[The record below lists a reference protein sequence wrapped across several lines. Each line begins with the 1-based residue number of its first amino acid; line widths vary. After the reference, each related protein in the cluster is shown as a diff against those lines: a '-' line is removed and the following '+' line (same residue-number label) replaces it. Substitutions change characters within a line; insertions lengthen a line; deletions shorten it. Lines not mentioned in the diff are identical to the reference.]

1 MANPSHPQLA
11 PVRAVFFDID
21 GTLVDSNYLHIEAW
35 IHAFADLDVPVDAW
49 RLHRS
54 IGMDSSKL
62 LDALLPEGH
71 PDDLVDRAKDLHAQY
86 YEKLAPRLRVFEGGR
101 ELVKA
106 LADCGLK
113 VVLATSAPEDELK
126 HLRAVLDI
134 ESDLAEI
141 TSGEDVETAKP
152 DPGIIEVALKKA
164 DASASDTIMIGDAVW
179 DVEAATT
186 AGVSCIGV
194 LTGGVSRA
202 ELLDAGA
209 IAVYADVAELLDGL
223 ERSPLARLWS
233 E

>member
-1 MANPSHPQLA
+1 MANPPSPQAA

-35 IHAFADLDVPVDAW
+35 MHAFADLDVPVDSW

-62 LDALLPEGH
+62 LEAVI
-71 PDDLVDRAKDLHAQY
+71 PDGQPADVADRAKDLHATY
-86 YEKLAPRLRVFEGGR
+86 YEQLVPRLRVFDGGR
-101 ELVKA
+101 ELVRA
-106 LADCGLK
+106 LAEREIS

-126 HLRAVLDI
+126 HLRAILQL
-134 ESDLAEI
+134 EPELAEI

-152 DPGIIEVALKKA
+152 DPGIIEVALRKA
-164 DASASDTIMIGDAVW
+164 GVAASDTIMIGDAVW

-186 AGVSCIGV
+186 ASVSCIGV

-202 ELLDAGA
+202 ELEEAGA
-209 IAVYADVAELLDGL
+209 IAVYTDVAELLEQL

-233 E
+233 D